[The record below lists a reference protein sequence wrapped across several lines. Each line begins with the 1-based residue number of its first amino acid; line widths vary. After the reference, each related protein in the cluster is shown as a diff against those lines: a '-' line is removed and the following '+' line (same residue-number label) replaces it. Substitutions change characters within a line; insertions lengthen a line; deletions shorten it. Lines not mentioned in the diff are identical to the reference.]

1 MLYTCYCKS
10 GEKTYGTITKKYYGK
25 YASGIVEFIIVL
37 LLLLF
42 RWLILLVHVSA
53 I

>member
-25 YASGIVEFIIVL
+25 YASGIVEFIIV
-37 LLLLF
+37 
-42 RWLILLVHVSA
+42 
-53 I
+53 